1 MENIGFNF
9 TTQNTQI
16 EGNLSLLNICVTG
29 ELEDFSRQSIKQT
42 IKDNGGKFQSS
53 VSSKTDILVS
63 GINSGSKL
71 RKAQELG
78 IKILTEKEFIDML
91 ENNNE

>member
-1 MENIGFNF
+1 MAAEYVDIV
-9 TTQNTQI
+9 QI
-16 EGNLSLLNICVTG
+16 PAFLA
-29 ELEDFSRQSIKQT
+29 RQ
-42 IKDNGGKFQSS
+42 
-53 VSSKTDILVS
+53 TDILVS

>member
-1 MENIGFNF
+1 MENIGFDF

-16 EGNLSLLNICVTG
+16 EGTLSLLNICVTG
-29 ELEDFSRQSIKQT
+29 ELEYFSMQSIKQT

-53 VSSKTDILVS
+53 VSSKTDILIS